1 VLSIKI
7 EREIIAM
14 DKHILKAIGI
24 SMLVVLA
31 SVLMILAHR
40 MVPNG
45 LHSSAVFIGE
55 PELPQKFKK

>member
-1 VLSIKI
+1 
-7 EREIIAM
+7 M